1 MDQVT
6 SSDGCYLLS
15 WPDVKRNNNNNFKGI
30 IPSWYQNLVNN
41 YVLSNNLRL
50 IHPLNDVI
58 SDINHTHKSPLIV
71 PAVSSPKSQWS
82 IHWNNVQKQVIFG
95 LVACNGC
102 LLHSYYPHDARPTCV
117 IAIRT
122 QKLLVFN
129 IFKKSS
135 TDHKSLLEFYNRQPF
150 VVATKPFH
158 TLRHIAFENFIKLDK
173 SPLKTST
180 HYPLNATYASTDVFY
195 SKSVFNHIDNAL
207 ICHHTIK
214 SELKSCA
221 KKLQR
226 EQI

>member
-95 LVACNGC
+95 KTLTQETDCSTSI
-102 LLHSYYPHDARPTCV
+102 SYLQHYIPQV
-117 IAIRT
+117 
-122 QKLLVFN
+122 
-129 IFKKSS
+129 
-135 TDHKSLLEFYNRQPF
+135 
-150 VVATKPFH
+150 
-158 TLRHIAFENFIKLDK
+158 TLP
-173 SPLKTST
+173 S
-180 HYPLNATYASTDVFY
+180 
-195 SKSVFNHIDNAL
+195 
-207 ICHHTIK
+207 
-214 SELKSCA
+214 
-221 KKLQR
+221 
-226 EQI
+226 